1 MITQS
6 GKRTLPIIFGLF
18 PQILFVL
25 TLFALFVFGADEIQM
40 VVGQD
45 LTLNFDSVKAVSL
58 GLPIAKIDVR
68 PLSSEI
74 LITAISS
81 GKSTMTV
88 WDEFGHQEVRT
99 LSILDY
105 DVNDI
110 KKLVKDPGVLVEV
123 IGSKIVL
130 RGQLNSAA
138 DKESIQNAIR
148 SYDKI
153 IDQTQVKV
161 ETLVP
166 NRSLNIPNIME
177 VESLIGLPDVK
188 LKVSSDSKVAFLDGS
203 VESEAEQSR
212 ALRIAESYFEKV
224 VNLLKVVKVKVIEPE
239 AEKPIAL
246 NSKLFELLRAR
257 GAELEVDQDLLILK
271 GEVPSSDD
279 ISELQQLVSAYSSKP
294 IINALRRSKKMVE
307 IDVTIVEIASSKLKD
322 LKPPKFGFNSEVKIE
337 GTLLPKSQKDQYL
350 NLSYSASAAL
360 WPQINSMIGK
370 GYARIL
376 AKPKVIAM
384 NGEKAKFLVGGSI
397 PIRLYDVYG
406 GSTVQWK
413 EHGIKLTLEP
423 RLDQNG
429 AMTSRVEVE
438 VSSLDWANQVDG
450 IPALATRSVETN
462 IWLKQSESAIIAGL
476 IQKNKSENLNRTP
489 IVGYIPI
496 LNWLFRSKMSKE
508 DESELVIIITPHT
521 SMSSLTQ
528 YDRIN
533 SDLKRDMSQMSAGD
547 NQTK

>member
-1 MITQS
+1 LSI
-6 GKRTLPIIFGLF
+6 
-18 PQILFVL
+18 
-25 TLFALFVFGADEIQM
+25 TLFASFAFGADEIRI

-45 LTLNFDSVKAVSL
+45 LALNFDSVKTVSL

-81 GKSTMTV
+81 GKSTMTI

-99 LSILDY
+99 LIILDY

-110 KKLVKDPGVLVEV
+110 KRLVKDTGASVEV

-130 RGQLNSAA
+130 RGQLGSAA
-138 DKESIQNAIR
+138 DKERIQNVIR

-153 IDQTQVKV
+153 IDQTQIKV
-161 ETLVP
+161 EPIVP
-166 NRSLNIPNIME
+166 NRPPNIIE
-177 VESLIGLPDVK
+177 VENLIGLPEVK
-188 LKVSSDSKVAFLDGS
+188 LKVSSDSKVAFLDGL
-203 VESEAEQSR
+203 VASETEQSR

-224 VNLLKVVKVKVIEPE
+224 VNLLEVVKVKAIEPE
-239 AEKPIAL
+239 SEKPIAL
-246 NSKLFELLRAR
+246 NSKLTELLRTR
-257 GAELEVDQDLLILK
+257 GAELEVDRELLILK
-271 GEVPSSDD
+271 GEVPSSDE
-279 ISELQQLVSAYSSKP
+279 ISELQQIVSAYSSKP

-307 IDVTIVEIASSKLKD
+307 IDVTIVEIASSKLKE

-337 GTLLPKSQKDQYL
+337 GALPLKSPKAQYL

-376 AKPKVIAM
+376 ARPKVVAM
-384 NGEKAKFLVGGSI
+384 SGEKAKFLVGGSI

-429 AMTSRVEVE
+429 AMSSRVEVE

-450 IPALATRSVETN
+450 IPALSTRSVETN
-462 IWLKQSESAIIAGL
+462 IWLKPSESAIIAGL

-496 LNWLFRSKMSKE
+496 LNWLFRSKTSKE
-508 DESELVIIITPHT
+508 DESELVIIIMPHT
-521 SMSSLTQ
+521 PTSNLTQ
-528 YDRIN
+528 YDKIN
-533 SDLKRDMSQMSAGD
+533 SDLKRDVSDVGR
-547 NQTK
+547 